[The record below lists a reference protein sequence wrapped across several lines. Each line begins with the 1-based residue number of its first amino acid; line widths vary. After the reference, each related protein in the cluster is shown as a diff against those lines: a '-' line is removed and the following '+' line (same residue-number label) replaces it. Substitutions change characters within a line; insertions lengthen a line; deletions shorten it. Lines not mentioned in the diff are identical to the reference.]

1 MRCKLLYLTIQQGKN
16 NVLRQPVGGNQI
28 AIYLPKP
35 RFLGRLVRLSFG
47 VTLAWFLVLTSP
59 SEVRNPDGLFWI
71 LSIYAFSAMS
81 GFFDVLLDVNWGRK
95 SQMTFLLFALVTTVI
110 DLIFGKSVWLPV
122 LGWLIYA
129 LIFIIV
135 GLSSL
140 SYFLAAVLRTPGCEW
155 RAIPHLFAVIR
166 GRDTEYRPCSIYL
179 QKLDQWEENRE
190 LQ

>member
-16 NVLRQPVGGNQI
+16 NVLRQPVGGNLI

-47 VTLAWFLVLTSP
+47 VTLAWFLFLTSP

-81 GFFDVLLDVNWGRK
+81 GFFDVLLDVKWGRK
-95 SQMTFLLFALVTTVI
+95 SQTTFLLIVLVTAAI

-129 LIFIIV
+129 LIFIMV
-135 GLSSL
+135 ALSAL
-140 SYFLAAVLRTPGCEW
+140 SYFLAAALRTPGCEW
-155 RAIPHLFAVIR
+155 RAIPLLFAALR
-166 GRDTEYRPCSIYL
+166 GLDTDYHPCSIYL